1 MDGLAVGMIF
11 SRILERPPRSWLRF
25 LSLSMA
31 IVFVSSSLQSLLGR
45 RPHQYGGGDG
55 LEQGPPDYP
64 HRPHVQQEQTNDP
77 AEIDDDH
84 HGQHKDC
91 GAEDKRPSII
101 LVL

>member
-1 MDGLAVGMIF
+1 MVW
-11 SRILERPPRSWLRF
+11 SRVRQITRTAPFRSG
-25 LSLSMA
+25 
-31 IVFVSSSLQSLLGR
+31 VSDRSR
-45 RPHQYGGGDG
+45 
-55 LEQGPPDYP
+55 
-64 HRPHVQQEQTNDP
+64 VQQEQTNDP